1 MMKVEV
7 IYALPDQQDVC
18 VIEVSE
24 GSTVQ
29 QAVEQS
35 GLLPRY
41 PELSESSLMLGIFGR
56 KVESTVCLSA
66 GDRVEIY
73 RPLIIDPKKARMI
86 RAQKKA
92 LKLKP

>member
-7 IYALPDQQDVC
+7 VYALPDQQDVC
-18 VIEVSE
+18 VIEVLE
-24 GSTVQ
+24 GSIAQ
-29 QAVEQS
+29 HAVEQS
-35 GLLPRY
+35 GLLQRY
-41 PELSESSLMLGIFGR
+41 PELAEAPWMLGIFGR

-73 RPLIIDPKKARMI
+73 RPLTVDPKKARMM

-92 LKLKP
+92 LK

>member
-7 IYALPDQQDVC
+7 VYALPDQQDIC

-24 GSTVQ
+24 GSTAQ
-29 QAVEQS
+29 HAVEQS
-35 GLLPRY
+35 GLLQRY
-41 PELSESSLMLGIFGR
+41 PELAEVPWMLGIFGR
-56 KVESTVCLSA
+56 KVEHTVCLSA

-73 RPLIIDPKKARMI
+73 RPLIIDPKKARMM

-92 LKLKP
+92 LK